1 MTEHRETPLLAAR
14 NLCYDADSDGARLRV
29 LDGVDLDLYAGDI
42 CVVTGPSGAGKS
54 TLLWALARMRAA
66 DSGDLFLNGAPAPE
80 FKPCQWR
87 SRVALYPQTPKLVD
101 GDVFANLMLPW
112 SFKVRARQTPP
123 DRDALREGMNAL
135 GLGSVDLSRS
145 TSELS
150 GGQAA
155 RVALLRTL
163 LTRPD
168 ALLLDEPTASL
179 DEESADLVFNCL
191 NVFAERGGTVLAVL
205 HSHKPPTPH
214 RTFNLMDGK
223 LTEAAS

>member
-1 MTEHRETPLLAAR
+1 MTEHRDMPLLAAR
-14 NLCYDADSDGARLRV
+14 NLCYETDSDGARLRV

-66 DSGDLFLNGAPAPE
+66 DSGDLILNGVPASE

-101 GDVFANLMLPW
+101 GDVFANLTLPW
-112 SFKVRARQTPP
+112 SFRVRARQMPP

-135 GLGSVDLSRS
+135 GLGSVDLSRNVS
-145 TSELS
+145 DLS

-179 DEESADLVFNCL
+179 DQESADLVFDCL
-191 NVFAERGGTVLAVL
+191 KVFAERGGAVLAVL
-205 HSHKPPTPH
+205 HSHRPATPH
-214 RTFNLMDGK
+214 RTFNLTDGK
-223 LTEAAS
+223 LMEAAS